1 MQHDVHPGQ
10 SRHHG
15 QWFCPSVRIPL
26 EYRAVR
32 KTHPSSS
39 SSLPSLVDTP
49 ITVRLDR
56 DGATLI
62 SPRPFAVNHDMH
74 LDDTTPNKIE
84 TFSCHLPSKQSTA
97 LLSPID
103 M

>member
-1 MQHDVHPGQ
+1 MQHDAHPGQ

-26 EYRAVR
+26 EYRVVR
-32 KTHPSSS
+32 KTHPSLSA
-39 SSLPSLVDTP
+39 LHPSIADTP

-74 LDDTTPNKIE
+74 HDDSQANKIE
-84 TFSCHLPSKQSTA
+84 TFSRRLLTNQSTI
-97 LLSPID
+97 LLDPVD